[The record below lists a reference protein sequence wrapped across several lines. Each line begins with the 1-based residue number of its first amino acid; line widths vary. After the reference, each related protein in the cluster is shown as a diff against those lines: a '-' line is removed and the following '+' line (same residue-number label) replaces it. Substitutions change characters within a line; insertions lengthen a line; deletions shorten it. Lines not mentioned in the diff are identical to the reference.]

1 MREEK
6 YDISGMHCAACS
18 ASVERVTRKLPG
30 VERSEV
36 NLTTGIMTIAYDESQ
51 CTQEQI
57 VAKVEKAGFGAALHL
72 EHPAPATVQ
81 NAEDAETA
89 ALKRRKIELIAA
101 AVFSA
106 VLLYVS
112 MGQMLPFG
120 LPALPLPDLF
130 SMHTHPMNFA
140 VLQLILAVPV
150 LYCGRNFFQGGLK
163 SLFHGNPNMD
173 SLVAIGSGCSFAYSL
188 VMTFLIS
195 DDPSYVHNLY
205 YESAAVVLTLVSL
218 GKFLESRNMQK
229 TKGAITALMQLS
241 PDTVILADTGREV
254 PTSQLKVGD
263 VVLVKPGAR
272 VPADGTVTQ
281 GESSV
286 NEAMLTGESLPV
298 EKAVDS
304 EVIGGS
310 VNENGVLYVQV
321 TRTGDDSTLSRIIR
335 FVEDA
340 QGRKAPISIAGQP
353 FSFVLRV
360 FTSVLVIAC
369 PCALGLA
376 TPTAIM
382 VGTGL
387 GAKHGIL
394 IRSGEILEITHSV
407 DTVVLDKTGTVTE
420 GTPAVTEVLPHRCEA
435 SDLLSAAA
443 AVEAVSA
450 HPLATAITAYAQE
463 HGYGGTARP
472 ESFENLSGRGLK
484 AVLGGETVLAGNRRL
499 LEEHGVDVSSLA
511 SDAER
516 LSAQGQ
522 TPMYFARG
530 GTLLGLISVA
540 DPVKETSAAAIQK
553 MRGQGIR
560 TTTGRRRST
569 SVPWWVWTKSSP
581 RCCQRRRPAWW
592 SGSSLRAAR

>member
-1 MREEK
+1 
-6 YDISGMHCAACS
+6 
-18 ASVERVTRKLPG
+18 
-30 VERSEV
+30 
-36 NLTTGIMTIAYDESQ
+36 
-51 CTQEQI
+51 
-57 VAKVEKAGFGAALHL
+57 
-72 EHPAPATVQ
+72 
-81 NAEDAETA
+81 
-89 ALKRRKIELIAA
+89 
-101 AVFSA
+101 
-106 VLLYVS
+106 
-112 MGQMLPFG
+112 
-120 LPALPLPDLF
+120 
-130 SMHTHPMNFA
+130 
-140 VLQLILAVPV
+140 
-150 LYCGRNFFQGGLK
+150 
-163 SLFHGNPNMD
+163 MD

-241 PDTVILADTGREV
+241 PDTAILADTGREV

-298 EKAVDS
+298 EKAVGS

-340 QGRKAPISIAGQP
+340 QGRKAPISKTADKVAGVFVPVVMGIALLAAVIWAIAGQP

-394 IRSGEILEITHSV
+394 IRSGEIPGDHPQRGHGGAGQ
-407 DTVVLDKTGTVTE
+407 DRHRHRGH
-420 GTPAVTEVLPHRCEA
+420 PAVTEVLPHRCEA

-553 MRGQGIR
+553 MRGQGHPDR
-560 TTTGRRRST
+560 AADRRQPGGGGAHRFPGGCGRSHRRGAARGEGRRGGAAPVSGPQGDDGGRRHQRRPQPSPPPPWAAPSAAAAT
-569 SVPWWVWTKSSP
+569 SPSSP
-581 RCCQRRRPAWW
+581 RTLC
-592 SGSSLRAAR
+592 